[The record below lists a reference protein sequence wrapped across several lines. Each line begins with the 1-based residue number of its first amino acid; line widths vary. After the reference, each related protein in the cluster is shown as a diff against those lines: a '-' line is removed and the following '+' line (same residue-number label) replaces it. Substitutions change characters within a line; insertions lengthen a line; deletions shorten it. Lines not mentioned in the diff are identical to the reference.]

1 MISVPALRISEAPL
15 AYVEEMI
22 AGAALVVI
30 VLATCWGV
38 LTRYVTEQPAAW
50 SGEVAGIAFAWL
62 VFVGA
67 AAGVKHGAHMAIDML
82 VVRLPRPLRRAV
94 MLAADAI
101 VLGFLATLLVLALEF
116 SVNAWGDPTSVLR
129 LPRTVT
135 YASVVVGSLCMLLR
149 SADAAWRRWQHRS
162 AAPLAPAAGAAGA
175 EL

>member
-1 MISVPALRISEAPL
+1 MADARITRSPL
-15 AYVEEMI
+15 DYVEEVI

-30 VLATCWGV
+30 VAATCWGV

-67 AAGVKHGAHMAIDML
+67 AAGLKYGAHMAIDML
-82 VVRLPRPLRRAV
+82 VVRLPNGLQRV
-94 MLAADAI
+94 VTLAADAV
-101 VLGFLATLLVLALEF
+101 VLAFLATLLVLGVQF
-116 SVNAWGDPTSVLR
+116 SIDAWGDPTSVLR

-135 YASVVVGSLCMLLR
+135 YASVVVGSLCMLVRHVHAAWGRCRGR
-149 SADAAWRRWQHRS
+149 SATWI
-162 AAPLAPAAGAAGA
+162 APTATVGA